1 VDEQGAE
8 EGLLAQGVSVSGWLE
23 AGGRHPER
31 VVGSSSPEPE
41 GGRWNGA
48 WLSPER
54 LSSFVWWDAER
65 AP

>member
-1 VDEQGAE
+1 MRRK
-8 EGLLAQGVSVSGWLE
+8 GLLVQDVSVSGWLE

-31 VVGSSSPEPE
+31 VVGSSSPEPGGE
-41 GGRWNGA
+41 GGRG

-54 LSSFVWWDAER
+54 RSSFVWWDAER